1 MAYAHEIASVSL
13 RIKYCFNYLDF
24 LNGKRKRKATDASPE
39 AGPSSKYVKIDEEH
53 DDDPTDDEVI
63 IHERVGCP
71 KRRSSIN

>member
-24 LNGKRKRKATDASPE
+24 LNGKRKRKAEDIPSE
-39 AGPSSKYVKIDEEH
+39 AGPSSKCLKIDEEH
-53 DDDPTDDEVI
+53 YDDPTDDEVI
-63 IHERVGCP
+63 THERVGLP